1 MSEGHK
7 PSENF
12 KRFAIGSSVA
22 AVAGY
27 VAGVM
32 SAPKSGKQTRQDLK
46 AKSDKG
52 KIEAEKE
59 LKKLHTELND
69 LIKEAKKHGSKAS
82 EKAQIETKDLT
93 LKALDTK
100 EKLREIISAIHE
112 GDAEDHDLDKAVKN
126 ASNAIDHLKDYLK
139 K

>member
-32 SAPKSGKQTRQDLK
+32 SAPKSGKQTRQDMK
-46 AKSDKG
+46 SKSDKG
-52 KIEAEKE
+52 RAQAEKD
-59 LKKLHTELND
+59 LKKLHTELNE
-69 LIKEAKKHGSKAS
+69 LIKEAKKHGSKVG
-82 EKAQIETKDLT
+82 EKAQTETKDLT
-93 LKALDTK
+93 IKALDTK
-100 EKLREIISAIHE
+100 EKVREIISAIHE

-126 ASNAIDHLKDYLK
+126 ANNAIEHLKEFLK